1 MVRSTH
7 PTSLAASA
15 ASSTIAE
22 TSIEQL
28 IRRRVELMLE
38 RLGDAPIAQLHELVM
53 REAERGL
60 LGLMLDRCAGNR
72 GQAAELLGLHRN
84 TLRQK
89 IAKLGLEKKAT
100 PRPGARL
107 PPKRAGNR

>member
-7 PTSLAASA
+7 PPPLAATA
-15 ASSTIAE
+15 AASTIAE

-38 RLGDAPIAQLHELVM
+38 RLGNAPIAELHELVM

-60 LGLMLDRCAGNR
+60 IGLMLDRCRGNR
-72 GQAAELLGLHRN
+72 GQASELLGLHRN

-89 IAKLGLEKKAT
+89 IAKLGLEKKASA
-100 PRPGARL
+100 RPGTRL
-107 PPKRAGNR
+107 PPKRAGDR

>member
-1 MVRSTH
+1 MVRSSHST
-7 PTSLAASA
+7 PLAASA
-15 ASSTIAE
+15 ATSTIAE

-38 RLGDAPIAQLHELVM
+38 RLGDAPIADLYELVM

-60 LGLMLDRCAGNR
+60 LALMLDRCQGNR

-89 IAKLGLEKKAT
+89 IAKLGLEK
-100 PRPGARL
+100 RPAARAGTRL
-107 PPKRAGNR
+107 PPKRAGSR